1 MYNIKITMKH
11 KPTINHNDILTL
23 PKCYNIIMT
32 SYRHLK
38 ESKVNTFSILLWD
51 KQGKL
56 LRVTN
61 KYIYGVQ
68 DIPKQYVN
76 YRLMN

>member
-23 PKCYNIIMT
+23 PKCYNIIMS

-38 ESKVNTFSILLWD
+38 QSNEDIFSILLYD
-51 KQGKL
+51 NKGKL

-61 KYIYGVQ
+61 KYVYGVKS
-68 DIPKQYVN
+68 KQYIHN
-76 YRLMN
+76 K